1 MADARGS
8 ISGNPL
14 PLTSGVDRTDNLS
27 SSDDKDYFKLS
38 ADNFSVPS
46 QILVS
51 FDGDFSNQN
60 DLFDVSIRTQADAVV
75 VSEQFKVSGSF
86 TADVNADTPYYIRVA
101 SADSYD
107 SSDYTLSYSV
117 IETAE
122 SELGSNTTNDTR
134 ATANLLVDNSSFK
147 GTLSSASDSDWYY
160 FTTGTQD
167 GGTVSLTLSAFASD
181 ATYYDVKITD
191 ENGVTLSKSGGE
203 PLATTSGQSDG
214 SLTFTVASGSPTEAG
229 TYFVNVAANNAE
241 TFETSSEFGNNYTLS
256 LTGSTDYN
264 STPNV
269 TINGVASGEYAV
281 PVENENVYSNVS
293 TESETLLSTLVTA
306 SDSDTEQTPNGTI
319 STYILGLYG
328 EASTTGTIQYIKT
341 GESEPTS
348 ISAKAADNVTGFFHA
363 LTASEF
369 ETAKYV
375 AGSSQESQKL
385 YVAVRDGSGVS
396 DLGVTLTVPS
406 DQSGLVK
413 YTLNTADAGVI
424 ITGVT
429 DTALIEGDASTSQTL
444 TATLDGIPTAT
455 VNLILDLPD
464 DLELTTLPNVQ
475 LVSAQNNTYRI
486 QLDASTTSQD
496 FTVSAINNTDG
507 AGLSET
513 VAISYST
520 LSDDAAF
527 DELSISATSFTVS
540 ENIANFTISDITYSA
555 TDNAVSEADSTA
567 TATYTIT
574 ASNLNDETL
583 TLNLEGSGLEFV
595 SASTFEL
602 SSASP
607 SAEIIVRAEDDS
619 VVEAG
624 ANNDGFHTHAV
635 QHSISE
641 GGTAS
646 VTYLNT
652 ISNQS
657 ISVMDND
664 SATGATISVFD
675 AAASNATAA
684 PNGVQ
689 LQFVSQGVSALDA
702 TTASGSISVD
712 STVQFTH
719 AEIANQS
726 AVYTSDIEI
735 FDVIAQLKDI
745 VKLTPL
751 SGASAAAADVDNN
764 GSIEIADV
772 IANLKHIV
780 GLETITS
787 FDVVDSSSALVT
799 ELSSSMVDTNI
810 YLVQNGDVDL
820 SGTFINLI

>member
-160 FTTGTQD
+160 FTTGAQD

-191 ENGVTLSKSGGE
+191 ENGVTLSKSGGDA
-203 PLATTSGQSDG
+203 LATTAGQSDG

-264 STPNV
+264 STPSV

-293 TESETLLSTLVTA
+293 TDSETFLSTLVTA
-306 SDSDTEQTPNGTI
+306 SDSDTAQTPNGTI

-424 ITGVT
+424 ITGVSE
-429 DTALIEGDASTSQTL
+429 TALIEGDASTSQTL
-444 TATLDGIPTAT
+444 TATLDGTPTAT

-464 DLELTTLPNVQ
+464 DLELTTSQNVQ

-486 QLDASTTSQD
+486 QLDASTPSQQ
-496 FTVSAINNTDG
+496 FEVSAINNTDG
-507 AGLSET
+507 AGLSE
-513 VAISYST
+513 VVSISYST

-540 ENIANFTISDITYSA
+540 ENIANFTISDITYD

-624 ANNDGFHTHAV
+624 ANNDGIHTHAV

-641 GGTAS
+641 GDTAS
-646 VTYLNT
+646 VKYLNT

-726 AVYTSDIEI
+726 AVYTSDIAI
-735 FDVIAQLKDI
+735 SDVIAQLKDI
-745 VKLTPL
+745 VGLTPL
-751 SGASAAAADVDNN
+751 SGTSAAAADVDNN

-787 FDVVDSSSALVT
+787 FDVVNSSSALVN

-820 SGTFINLI
+820 SGTFII

>member
-51 FDGDFSNQN
+51 FNGDFSNQN

-160 FTTGTQD
+160 FTTGAQD
-167 GGTVSLTLSAFASD
+167 GGTVSLTLSSVASD

-191 ENGVTLSKSGGE
+191 ENGVTLSKSGGDA
-203 PLATTSGQSDG
+203 LATTAGQSDG
-214 SLTFTVASGSPTEAG
+214 SITFTVASGSPTEAG

-444 TATLDGIPTAT
+444 TATLDGTPTAT

-464 DLELTTLPNVQ
+464 DLELTTSQNVQ

-486 QLDASTTSQD
+486 QLDTSTTSQD

-507 AGLSET
+507 AGLSE
-513 VAISYST
+513 VVSISYST

-527 DELSISATSFTVS
+527 DELNISATSFTVS

-624 ANNDGFHTHAV
+624 ANNDGIHTHAV

-646 VTYLNT
+646 VKYLNT

-675 AAASNATAA
+675 AAASNAAAA

-726 AVYTSDIEI
+726 AVYTSDIAI
-735 FDVIAQLKDI
+735 SDVIAQLKDI
-745 VKLTPL
+745 VGLTPL
-751 SGASAAAADVDNN
+751 SGTSAAAADVDNN

-787 FDVVDSSSALVT
+787 FDVVNSSSALVT
-799 ELSSSMVDTNI
+799 ELSSSMMDTNLYI
-810 YLVQNGDVDL
+810 VQNGDVDL
-820 SGTFINLI
+820 SGTFII

>member
-14 PLTSGVDRTDNLS
+14 PLTSGVERTDNLS
-27 SSDDKDYFKLS
+27 SSNDLDYFKLS
-38 ADNFSVPS
+38 AENFSVPS
-46 QILVS
+46 QIIVV

-60 DLFDVSIRTQADAVV
+60 DLFDVSIRTQADAVIAN
-75 VSEQFKVSGSF
+75 EQFKVSGSF

-101 SADSYD
+101 SADSYV

-122 SELGSNTTNDTR
+122 SEFGSNTTNDTP

-160 FTTGTQD
+160 FTTGAKD

-181 ATYYDVKITD
+181 ASYYDVKITD
-191 ENGVTLSKSGGE
+191 ENGVTLSKSGGDS
-203 PLATTSGQSDG
+203 LATTAGQSDG
-214 SLTFTVASGSPTEAG
+214 TLTFTVASGSPTEAG
-229 TYFVNVAANNAE
+229 TYFVNVAANNAD

-269 TINGVASGEYAV
+269 TINGVASGNYSV

-306 SDSDTEQTPNGTI
+306 SDSDTSQTPNGTI
-319 STYILGLYG
+319 SKYILGLYG
-328 EASTTGTIQYIKT
+328 EASTTGTIQYVKT
-341 GESEPTS
+341 GDSEPTS
-348 ISAKAADNVTGFFHA
+348 INAKAADNVAGFFYV

-375 AGSSQESQKL
+375 AGSSEESQKL

-396 DLGVTLTVPS
+396 DLGVLTVPS

-413 YTLNTADAGVI
+413 YTLNTANAGVI
-424 ITGVT
+424 ITGMT
-429 DTALIEGDASTSQTL
+429 EATMIEGVASTSQTL
-444 TATLDGIPTAT
+444 TAMLDGTPTAT

-464 DLELTTLPNVQ
+464 DLELTTSQNVQ

-486 QLDASTTSQD
+486 QLDTSTTSQD

-520 LSDDAAF
+520 LSDDATF
-527 DELSISATSFTVS
+527 DELSIPATSFTVY
-540 ENIANFTISDITYSA
+540 ENIANFSISAVAYSA
-555 TDNAVSEADSTA
+555 TDNAVSEADNTA

-574 ASNLNDETL
+574 ASNLNDEIL
-583 TLNLEGSGLEFV
+583 TLNLEGSGLVFV

-602 SSASP
+602 SNDSP

-624 ANNDGFHTHAV
+624 ANNDGIHTHAI

-641 GGTAS
+641 GNTAL
-646 VTYLNT
+646 VKYLNT

-675 AAASNATAA
+675 AAASNAIAA

-689 LQFVSQGVSALDA
+689 LQFVSQGVSALSA
-702 TTASGSISVD
+702 TTASGSISVE

-726 AVYTSDIEI
+726 AVYTSDIAI
-735 FDVIAQLKDI
+735 SDVIAQLKDI
-745 VKLTPL
+745 VGLTPL
-751 SGASAAAADVDNN
+751 SGTSAAAADVDNN

-787 FDVVDSSSALVT
+787 FDVVNSSSALVT

-820 SGTFINLI
+820 SGTFII

>member
-14 PLTSGVDRTDNLS
+14 PLTSGVERTDNLS
-27 SSDDKDYFKLS
+27 SSNDLDYFKLS
-38 ADNFSVPS
+38 AENFSVPS
-46 QILVS
+46 QIIVV

-60 DLFDVSIRTQADAVV
+60 DLFDVSIRTQADAVIAN
-75 VSEQFKVSGSF
+75 EQFKVSGSF

-101 SADSYD
+101 SADSYV

-122 SELGSNTTNDTR
+122 SEFGSNTTNDTR

-160 FTTGTQD
+160 FTTGAKD

-191 ENGVTLSKSGGE
+191 ENGVTLSKSGGDS
-203 PLATTSGQSDG
+203 LATTAGQSDG
-214 SLTFTVASGSPTEAG
+214 TLTFTVASGSPTEAG
-229 TYFVNVAANNAE
+229 TYFVNVAANNAD

-269 TINGVASGEYAV
+269 TINGVASGNYSV

-306 SDSDTEQTPNGTI
+306 SDSDTSQTPNGTI
-319 STYILGLYG
+319 SKYILGLYG
-328 EASTTGTIQYIKT
+328 EASTTGTIQYVKT
-341 GESEPTS
+341 GDSEPTS
-348 ISAKAADNVTGFFHA
+348 INAKPADNVAGFFYV

-375 AGSSQESQKL
+375 AGSSEESQKL

-396 DLGVTLTVPS
+396 DLGVLTVPS

-413 YTLNTADAGVI
+413 YTLNTANAGVI
-424 ITGVT
+424 ITGLT
-429 DTALIEGDASTSQTL
+429 EATMIEGVASTSQTL
-444 TATLDGIPTAT
+444 TAMLDGTPTAT

-464 DLELTTLPNVQ
+464 DLELTTSQNVQ

-486 QLDASTTSQD
+486 QLDTSTTSQD

-520 LSDDAAF
+520 LSDDATF
-527 DELSISATSFTVS
+527 DELSIPATSFTVY
-540 ENIANFTISDITYSA
+540 ENIANFSISAVAYSA
-555 TDNAVSEADSTA
+555 TDNAVSEADNTA

-574 ASNLNDETL
+574 ASNLNDEIL
-583 TLNLEGSGLEFV
+583 TLNLEGSGLVFV

-602 SSASP
+602 SNDSP

-624 ANNDGFHTHAV
+624 ANNDGIHTHAI

-641 GGTAS
+641 GNTAL
-646 VTYLNT
+646 VKYLNT

-675 AAASNATAA
+675 AAASNAIAA

-702 TTASGSISVD
+702 TTASGSISVEA
-712 STVQFTH
+712 TVQFTH

-726 AVYTSDIEI
+726 AVYTSDIAI
-735 FDVIAQLKDI
+735 SDVIAQLKDI
-745 VKLTPL
+745 VGLTPL
-751 SGASAAAADVDNN
+751 SGTSAAAADVDNN

-787 FDVVDSSSALVT
+787 FDVVNSSSALVT

-820 SGTFINLI
+820 SGTFII

>member
-14 PLTSGVDRTDNLS
+14 PLTSGVERTDNLS
-27 SSDDKDYFKLS
+27 SSNDLDYFKLS
-38 ADNFSVPS
+38 AENFSVPS
-46 QILVS
+46 QIIVV

-60 DLFDVSIRTQADAVV
+60 DLFDVSIRTQADAVIAN
-75 VSEQFKVSGSF
+75 EQFKVSGSF

-101 SADSYD
+101 SADSYV

-122 SELGSNTTNDTR
+122 SEFGSNTTNDTR

-160 FTTGTQD
+160 FTTGAKD

-191 ENGVTLSKSGGE
+191 ENGVTLSKSGGDS
-203 PLATTSGQSDG
+203 LATTAGQSDG
-214 SLTFTVASGSPTEAG
+214 TLTFTVASGSPTEAG
-229 TYFVNVAANNAE
+229 TYFVNVAANNAD

-269 TINGVASGEYAV
+269 TINGVASGNYSV

-306 SDSDTEQTPNGTI
+306 SDSDTSQTPNGTI
-319 STYILGLYG
+319 SKYILGLYG
-328 EASTTGTIQYIKT
+328 EASTTGTIQYVKT
-341 GESEPTS
+341 GDSEPTS
-348 ISAKAADNVTGFFHA
+348 INAKAADNVAGFFYV

-375 AGSSQESQKL
+375 AGSSEESQKL

-396 DLGVTLTVPS
+396 DLGVLTVPS

-413 YTLNTADAGVI
+413 YTLNTANAGVI
-424 ITGVT
+424 ITGLT
-429 DTALIEGDASTSQTL
+429 EATMIEGVASTSQTL
-444 TATLDGIPTAT
+444 TAMLDGTPTAT

-464 DLELTTLPNVQ
+464 DLELTTSQNVQ

-520 LSDDAAF
+520 LSDDATF
-527 DELSISATSFTVS
+527 DELSIPATSFTVY
-540 ENIANFTISDITYSA
+540 ENIANFSISAVAYSA
-555 TDNAVSEADSTA
+555 TDNAVSEADNTA

-574 ASNLNDETL
+574 ASNLNDEIL
-583 TLNLEGSGLEFV
+583 TLNLEGSGLVFV

-602 SSASP
+602 SNDSP

-624 ANNDGFHTHAV
+624 ANNDGIHTHAI

-641 GGTAS
+641 GNTAS
-646 VTYLNT
+646 VKYLNT

-675 AAASNATAA
+675 AAASNAIAA

-689 LQFVSQGVSALDA
+689 LQFVSQGVSALGA
-702 TTASGSISVD
+702 TTASGSISVE

-726 AVYTSDIEI
+726 AVYTSDIAI
-735 FDVIAQLKDI
+735 SDVIAQLKDI
-745 VKLTPL
+745 VGLTPL
-751 SGASAAAADVDNN
+751 SGTSAAAADVDNN

-787 FDVVDSSSALVT
+787 FDVVNSSSALVT

-820 SGTFINLI
+820 SGTFII

>member
-51 FDGDFSNQN
+51 FNGDFSNQN

-160 FTTGTQD
+160 FTTGAQD
-167 GGTVSLTLSAFASD
+167 GGTVSLTLSSVASD

-191 ENGVTLSKSGGE
+191 ENGVTLSKSGGDA
-203 PLATTSGQSDG
+203 LATTAGQSDG
-214 SLTFTVASGSPTEAG
+214 SITFTVASGSPTEAG

-424 ITGVT
+424 ITGVSE
-429 DTALIEGDASTSQTL
+429 TALIEGDASTSQTL
-444 TATLDGIPTAT
+444 TATLDGTPTAT

-464 DLELTTLPNVQ
+464 DLELTTSQNVQ

-486 QLDASTTSQD
+486 QLDASTPSQQ
-496 FTVSAINNTDG
+496 FEVSAINNTDG
-507 AGLSET
+507 AGLSE
-513 VAISYST
+513 VVSISYST

-540 ENIANFTISDITYSA
+540 ENIANFTISDITYD

-624 ANNDGFHTHAV
+624 ANNDGIHTHAV

-646 VTYLNT
+646 VKYLNT

-675 AAASNATAA
+675 AAASNAAAA

-726 AVYTSDIEI
+726 AVYTSDIAI
-735 FDVIAQLKDI
+735 SDVIAQLKDI
-745 VKLTPL
+745 VGLTPL
-751 SGASAAAADVDNN
+751 SGTSAAAADVDNN

-787 FDVVDSSSALVT
+787 FDVVNSSSALVT
-799 ELSSSMVDTNI
+799 ELSSSMIDTNLYI
-810 YLVQNGDVDL
+810 VQNGDVDL
-820 SGTFINLI
+820 SGTFII

>member
-14 PLTSGVDRTDNLS
+14 PLTSGVERTDNLS
-27 SSDDKDYFKLS
+27 SSNDLDYFKLS
-38 ADNFSVPS
+38 AENFSVPS
-46 QILVS
+46 QIIVV

-60 DLFDVSIRTQADAVV
+60 DLFDVSIRTQADAVIAN
-75 VSEQFKVSGSF
+75 EQFKVSGSF

-101 SADSYD
+101 SADSYV

-122 SELGSNTTNDTR
+122 SEFGSNTTNDTR

-160 FTTGTQD
+160 FTTGAKD

-191 ENGVTLSKSGGE
+191 ENGVTLSKSGGDS
-203 PLATTSGQSDG
+203 LATTAGQSDG
-214 SLTFTVASGSPTEAG
+214 TLTFTVASGSPTEAG
-229 TYFVNVAANNAE
+229 TYFVNVAANNAD

-269 TINGVASGEYAV
+269 TINGVASGNYSV

-306 SDSDTEQTPNGTI
+306 SDSDTSQTPNGTI
-319 STYILGLYG
+319 SKYILGLYG
-328 EASTTGTIQYIKT
+328 EASTTGTIQYVKT
-341 GESEPTS
+341 GDSEPTS
-348 ISAKAADNVTGFFHA
+348 INAKAADNVAGFFYV

-375 AGSSQESQKL
+375 AGSSEESQKL

-396 DLGVTLTVPS
+396 DLGVLTVPS

-413 YTLNTADAGVI
+413 YTLNTANAGVI
-424 ITGVT
+424 ITGLT
-429 DTALIEGDASTSQTL
+429 EATMIEGVASTSQTL
-444 TATLDGIPTAT
+444 TAMLDGTPTAT

-464 DLELTTLPNVQ
+464 DLELTTSQNVQ

-486 QLDASTTSQD
+486 QLDTSTTSQD

-520 LSDDAAF
+520 LSDDATF
-527 DELSISATSFTVS
+527 DELSISATSFTVY
-540 ENIANFTISDITYSA
+540 ENIANFSISAVAYSA
-555 TDNAVSEADSTA
+555 TDNAVSEADNTA

-574 ASNLNDETL
+574 ASNLNDEIL
-583 TLNLEGSGLEFV
+583 TLNLEGSGLVFV

-602 SSASP
+602 SNDSP

-624 ANNDGFHTHAV
+624 ANNDGIHTHAI

-641 GGTAS
+641 GNTAL
-646 VTYLNT
+646 VKYLNT

-675 AAASNATAA
+675 AAASNAIAA

-689 LQFVSQGVSALDA
+689 LQFVSQGVSALGA
-702 TTASGSISVD
+702 TTASGSISVEA
-712 STVQFTH
+712 TVQFTH

-726 AVYTSDIEI
+726 AVYTSDIAI
-735 FDVIAQLKDI
+735 SDVIAQLKDI
-745 VKLTPL
+745 VGLTPL
-751 SGASAAAADVDNN
+751 SGTSAAAADVDNN

-787 FDVVDSSSALVT
+787 FDVVNSSSALVT

-820 SGTFINLI
+820 SGTFII

>member
-75 VSEQFKVSGSF
+75 VSEQFKVSGNF
-86 TADVNADTPYYIRVA
+86 TADVNADTPYYIRVT

-122 SELGSNTTNDTR
+122 SELGSNTTNDTS

-160 FTTGTQD
+160 FTTGAQD

-191 ENGVTLSKSGGE
+191 ENGVTLSKSGGDA
-203 PLATTSGQSDG
+203 LATTSGQSDG

-256 LTGSTDYN
+256 LAGSTDYN
-264 STPNV
+264 STPSV

-306 SDSDTEQTPNGTI
+306 SDSDTAQTPNGTI

-341 GESEPTS
+341 GESEPTL

-424 ITGVT
+424 ITDVSE
-429 DTALIEGDASTSQTL
+429 TALIEGDASTSQTL
-444 TATLDGIPTAT
+444 TATLDGTPTAT

-464 DLELTTLPNVQ
+464 DLELTTSQNVQ

-486 QLDASTTSQD
+486 QLDASTPSQQ
-496 FTVSAINNTDG
+496 FEVSAINNTDG
-507 AGLSET
+507 AGLSE
-513 VAISYST
+513 VVSISYST

-540 ENIANFTISDITYSA
+540 ENIANFTISEITYD

-624 ANNDGFHTHAV
+624 ANNDGIHTHAV

-646 VTYLNT
+646 VKYLNT

-702 TTASGSISVD
+702 TTASGSISVE

-726 AVYTSDIEI
+726 SVYTSDIAI
-735 FDVIAQLKDI
+735 SDVIAQLKDI
-745 VKLTPL
+745 VGLTPL
-751 SGASAAAADVDNN
+751 SGTSAAAADVDNN

-787 FDVVDSSSALVT
+787 FDVVNSSSALVT
-799 ELSSSMVDTNI
+799 ELSSSMIDTNI
-810 YLVQNGDVDL
+810 YIVQNGDVDL
-820 SGTFINLI
+820 SGTFII

>member
-14 PLTSGVDRTDNLS
+14 PLTSGVERTDNLS
-27 SSDDKDYFKLS
+27 SSNDLDYFKLS
-38 ADNFSVPS
+38 AENFSVPS
-46 QILVS
+46 QIIVV

-60 DLFDVSIRTQADAVV
+60 DLFDVSIRTQADAVIAN
-75 VSEQFKVSGSF
+75 EQFKVSGSF

-101 SADSYD
+101 SADSYV

-122 SELGSNTTNDTR
+122 SEFGSNTTNDTR

-160 FTTGTQD
+160 FTTGAKD

-181 ATYYDVKITD
+181 ASYYDVKITD
-191 ENGVTLSKSGGE
+191 EYGVTLSKSGGDS
-203 PLATTSGQSDG
+203 LATTAGQSDG
-214 SLTFTVASGSPTEAG
+214 TLTFTVASGSPTEAG
-229 TYFVNVAANNAE
+229 TYFVNVAANNAD

-269 TINGVASGEYAV
+269 TINGVASGNYSV

-306 SDSDTEQTPNGTI
+306 SDSDTSQTPNGTI
-319 STYILGLYG
+319 SKYILGLYG
-328 EASTTGTIQYIKT
+328 EASTTGTIQYVKT
-341 GESEPTS
+341 GDSEPTS
-348 ISAKAADNVTGFFHA
+348 INAKPADNVAGFFYV

-375 AGSSQESQKL
+375 AGSSEESQKL

-396 DLGVTLTVPS
+396 DLGVLTVPS

-413 YTLNTADAGVI
+413 YTLNTANAGVI
-424 ITGVT
+424 ITGLT
-429 DTALIEGDASTSQTL
+429 EATMIEGVASTSQTL
-444 TATLDGIPTAT
+444 TAMLDGTPTAT

-464 DLELTTLPNVQ
+464 DLELTTSQNVQ

-486 QLDASTTSQD
+486 QLDTSTTSQD

-520 LSDDAAF
+520 LSDDATF
-527 DELSISATSFTVS
+527 DELSISATSFTVY
-540 ENIANFTISDITYSA
+540 ENIANFSISAVAYSA
-555 TDNAVSEADSTA
+555 TDNAVSEADNTA

-574 ASNLNDETL
+574 ASNLNDEIL
-583 TLNLEGSGLEFV
+583 TLNLEGSGLVFV

-602 SSASP
+602 SNDSP

-624 ANNDGFHTHAV
+624 ANNDGIHTHAI

-641 GGTAS
+641 GNTAL
-646 VTYLNT
+646 VKYLNT

-675 AAASNATAA
+675 AAASNAIAA

-689 LQFVSQGVSALDA
+689 LQFVSQGVSALGA
-702 TTASGSISVD
+702 TTASGSISVEA
-712 STVQFTH
+712 TVQFTH

-726 AVYTSDIEI
+726 AVYTSDIAI
-735 FDVIAQLKDI
+735 SDVIAQLKDI
-745 VKLTPL
+745 VGLTPL
-751 SGASAAAADVDNN
+751 SGTSAAAADVDNN

-787 FDVVDSSSALVT
+787 FDVVNSSSALVT

-820 SGTFINLI
+820 SGTFII

>member
-555 TDNAVSEADSTA
+555 TDNAVSEADNSA

>member
-101 SADSYD
+101 SSDSYD

-147 GTLSSASDSDWYY
+147 GTLSAASDSDWYY
-160 FTTGTQD
+160 FTTGAQD

-191 ENGVTLSKSGGE
+191 ENGVTLSKSGGDA
-203 PLATTSGQSDG
+203 LATTAGQSDG

-241 TFETSSEFGNNYTLS
+241 TFETSSEFGNNYTIS

-264 STPNV
+264 STPSV

-293 TESETLLSTLVTA
+293 TDSETFLSTLVTA
-306 SDSDTEQTPNGTI
+306 SDSDTAQTPNGTI

-369 ETAKYV
+369 ETAK
-375 AGSSQESQKL
+375 
-385 YVAVRDGSGVS
+385 
-396 DLGVTLTVPS
+396 
-406 DQSGLVK
+406 
-413 YTLNTADAGVI
+413 
-424 ITGVT
+424 
-429 DTALIEGDASTSQTL
+429 
-444 TATLDGIPTAT
+444 
-455 VNLILDLPD
+455 
-464 DLELTTLPNVQ
+464 
-475 LVSAQNNTYRI
+475 
-486 QLDASTTSQD
+486 
-496 FTVSAINNTDG
+496 
-507 AGLSET
+507 
-513 VAISYST
+513 
-520 LSDDAAF
+520 
-527 DELSISATSFTVS
+527 
-540 ENIANFTISDITYSA
+540 
-555 TDNAVSEADSTA
+555 
-567 TATYTIT
+567 
-574 ASNLNDETL
+574 
-583 TLNLEGSGLEFV
+583 
-595 SASTFEL
+595 
-602 SSASP
+602 
-607 SAEIIVRAEDDS
+607 
-619 VVEAG
+619 
-624 ANNDGFHTHAV
+624 
-635 QHSISE
+635 
-641 GGTAS
+641 
-646 VTYLNT
+646 
-652 ISNQS
+652 
-657 ISVMDND
+657 
-664 SATGATISVFD
+664 
-675 AAASNATAA
+675 
-684 PNGVQ
+684 
-689 LQFVSQGVSALDA
+689 
-702 TTASGSISVD
+702 
-712 STVQFTH
+712 
-719 AEIANQS
+719 
-726 AVYTSDIEI
+726 
-735 FDVIAQLKDI
+735 
-745 VKLTPL
+745 
-751 SGASAAAADVDNN
+751 
-764 GSIEIADV
+764 
-772 IANLKHIV
+772 
-780 GLETITS
+780 
-787 FDVVDSSSALVT
+787 
-799 ELSSSMVDTNI
+799 
-810 YLVQNGDVDL
+810 
-820 SGTFINLI
+820 

>member
-14 PLTSGVDRTDNLS
+14 PLTSGVERTDNLS
-27 SSDDKDYFKLS
+27 SSNDLDYFKLS
-38 ADNFSVPS
+38 AENFSVPS
-46 QILVS
+46 QIIVV

-60 DLFDVSIRTQADAVV
+60 DLFDVSIRTQADAVIAN
-75 VSEQFKVSGSF
+75 EQFKVSGSF

-101 SADSYD
+101 SADSYV

-122 SELGSNTTNDTR
+122 SEFGSNTTNDTR

-160 FTTGTQD
+160 FTTGAKD

-181 ATYYDVKITD
+181 ASYYDVKITD
-191 ENGVTLSKSGGE
+191 ENGVTLSKSGGDS
-203 PLATTSGQSDG
+203 LATTAGQSDG
-214 SLTFTVASGSPTEAG
+214 TLTFTVASGSPTEAG
-229 TYFVNVAANNAE
+229 TYFVNVAANNAD

-269 TINGVASGEYAV
+269 TINGVASGNYSV

-306 SDSDTEQTPNGTI
+306 SDSDTSQTPNGTI
-319 STYILGLYG
+319 SKYILGLYG
-328 EASTTGTIQYIKT
+328 EASTTGTIQYVKT
-341 GESEPTS
+341 GDSEPTS
-348 ISAKAADNVTGFFHA
+348 INAKPADNVAGFFYV

-375 AGSSQESQKL
+375 AGSSEESQKL

-396 DLGVTLTVPS
+396 DLGVLTVPS

-413 YTLNTADAGVI
+413 YTLNTANAGVI
-424 ITGVT
+424 ITGLT
-429 DTALIEGDASTSQTL
+429 EATMIEGVASTSQTL
-444 TATLDGIPTAT
+444 TAMLDGTPTAT

-464 DLELTTLPNVQ
+464 DLELTTSQNVQ

-486 QLDASTTSQD
+486 QLDTSTTSQD

-520 LSDDAAF
+520 LSDDATF
-527 DELSISATSFTVS
+527 DELSIPATSFTVY
-540 ENIANFTISDITYSA
+540 ENIANFSISAVAYSA
-555 TDNAVSEADSTA
+555 TDNAVSEADNTA

-574 ASNLNDETL
+574 ASNLNDEIL
-583 TLNLEGSGLEFV
+583 TLNLEGSGLVFV

-602 SSASP
+602 SNDSP

-624 ANNDGFHTHAV
+624 ANNDGIHTHAI

-641 GGTAS
+641 GNTAL
-646 VTYLNT
+646 VKYLNT

-675 AAASNATAA
+675 AAASNAIAA

-689 LQFVSQGVSALDA
+689 LQFVSQGVSALGA
-702 TTASGSISVD
+702 TTASGSISVE

-726 AVYTSDIEI
+726 AVYTSDIAI
-735 FDVIAQLKDI
+735 SDVIAQLKDI
-745 VKLTPL
+745 VGLTPL
-751 SGASAAAADVDNN
+751 SGTSAAAADVDNN

-787 FDVVDSSSALVT
+787 FDVVNSSSALVT

-820 SGTFINLI
+820 SGTFII

>member
-122 SELGSNTTNDTR
+122 SELGSNTTNDSR

-160 FTTGTQD
+160 FTTGAQD

-191 ENGVTLSKSGGE
+191 ENGVTLSKSGGDA
-203 PLATTSGQSDG
+203 LATTAGQSDG
-214 SLTFTVASGSPTEAG
+214 SLTFTVASGSPTEAA

-264 STPNV
+264 STPSV

-306 SDSDTEQTPNGTI
+306 SDSDTAQTPNGTI

-363 LTASEF
+363 LTAAEF

-424 ITGVT
+424 ITGVSE
-429 DTALIEGDASTSQTL
+429 TALIEGDASTSQTL
-444 TATLDGIPTAT
+444 TATLDGTPTAT

-464 DLELTTLPNVQ
+464 DLELTTSQNVQ

-486 QLDASTTSQD
+486 QLDASTPSQQ
-496 FTVSAINNTDG
+496 FEVSAINNTDG
-507 AGLSET
+507 AGLSE
-513 VAISYST
+513 VVSISYST

-540 ENIANFTISDITYSA
+540 ENIANFSISDITYSA
-555 TDNAVSEADSTA
+555 TDNAVSEADKTA

-624 ANNDGFHTHAV
+624 ANNDGIHTHAI

-641 GGTAS
+641 GDTPS
-646 VTYLNT
+646 VKYLNT
-652 ISNQS
+652 VSNQS
-657 ISVMDND
+657 ISVTDND

-702 TTASGSISVD
+702 TTASGSITVN

-726 AVYTSDIEI
+726 AVYTSDIAI
-735 FDVIAQLKDI
+735 SDVIAQLKDI
-745 VKLTPL
+745 VGLTPL
-751 SGASAAAADVDNN
+751 SGTSAEAADVDNN

-780 GLETITS
+780 GLEKITS
-787 FDVVDSSSALVT
+787 FDVVNSSSALVT
-799 ELSSSMVDTNI
+799 ELSSSMVDTNLYI
-810 YLVQNGDVDL
+810 VQNGDVDL
-820 SGTFINLI
+820 SGTFII

>member
-160 FTTGTQD
+160 FTTGAQD
-167 GGTVSLTLSAFASD
+167 GGTVSLTLSSFASD

-191 ENGVTLSKSGGE
+191 ENGITLSKSGGDA
-203 PLATTSGQSDG
+203 LATTAGQSDG
-214 SLTFTVASGSPTEAG
+214 SITFTVASGSPTEAG

-348 ISAKAADNVTGFFHA
+348 ISAKAADNVSGFFHA

-424 ITGVT
+424 ITGFT
-429 DTALIEGDASTSQTL
+429 DTAFIEGDASTSQTL

-455 VNLILDLPD
+455 VNLILDLSD
-464 DLELTTLPNVQ
+464 DLELTTSQNVQ

-486 QLDASTTSQD
+486 QLDASTPSQQ
-496 FTVSAINNTDG
+496 FEVSAINNTDG
-507 AGLSET
+507 AGLSE
-513 VAISYST
+513 VVSISYST

-540 ENIANFTISDITYSA
+540 ENIANFSISDITYSA

-607 SAEIIVRAEDDS
+607 SAEIIVSAEDDA

-624 ANNDGFHTHAV
+624 ANNDGIHTHAI
-635 QHSISE
+635 QHSILD

-646 VTYLNT
+646 VKYLNT

-702 TTASGSISVD
+702 TTASGSISVE

-726 AVYTSDIEI
+726 AAYTSDIAI
-735 FDVIAQLKDI
+735 SDVIAQLKDI
-745 VKLTPL
+745 VGLTPL
-751 SGASAAAADVDNN
+751 SGTSAAAADVDNN

-787 FDVVDSSSALVT
+787 FDVVNSSSALVT
-799 ELSSSMVDTNI
+799 ELSSSIVDTNI

-820 SGTFINLI
+820 SGTFII

>member
-14 PLTSGVDRTDNLS
+14 PLTSGVERTDNLS
-27 SSDDKDYFKLS
+27 SSNDLDYFKLS
-38 ADNFSVPS
+38 AENFSVPS
-46 QILVS
+46 QIIVV

-60 DLFDVSIRTQADAVV
+60 DLFDVSIRTQADAVIAN
-75 VSEQFKVSGSF
+75 EQFKVSGSF

-101 SADSYD
+101 SADSYV

-122 SELGSNTTNDTR
+122 SEFGSNTTNDTR

-160 FTTGTQD
+160 FTTGAKD

-181 ATYYDVKITD
+181 ASYYDVKITD
-191 ENGVTLSKSGGE
+191 ENGVTLSKLGGDS
-203 PLATTSGQSDG
+203 LATSAGQSDG
-214 SLTFTVASGSPTEAG
+214 TLTFTVASGSPTEAG
-229 TYFVNVAANNAE
+229 TYFVNVAANNAD

-269 TINGVASGEYAV
+269 TINGVASGNYSV

-306 SDSDTEQTPNGTI
+306 SDSDTSQTPNGTI
-319 STYILGLYG
+319 SKYILGLYG
-328 EASTTGTIQYIKT
+328 EASTTGTIQYVKT
-341 GESEPTS
+341 GDSEPTS
-348 ISAKAADNVTGFFHA
+348 INAKAADNVAGFFYV

-375 AGSSQESQKL
+375 AGSSEESQKL

-396 DLGVTLTVPS
+396 DLGVLTVPS

-413 YTLNTADAGVI
+413 YTLNTANAGVI
-424 ITGVT
+424 ITGLT
-429 DTALIEGDASTSQTL
+429 EATMIEGVASTSQTL
-444 TATLDGIPTAT
+444 TAMLDGTPTAT

-464 DLELTTLPNVQ
+464 DLELTTSQNVQ

-486 QLDASTTSQD
+486 QLDTSTTSQD

-520 LSDDAAF
+520 LSDDATF
-527 DELSISATSFTVS
+527 DELSIPATSFTVY
-540 ENIANFTISDITYSA
+540 ENIANFSISAVAYSA
-555 TDNAVSEADSTA
+555 TDNAVSEADNTA

-574 ASNLNDETL
+574 ASNLNDEIL
-583 TLNLEGSGLEFV
+583 TLNLEGSGLVFV

-602 SSASP
+602 SNDSP

-624 ANNDGFHTHAV
+624 ANNDGIHTHAI

-641 GGTAS
+641 GNTAS
-646 VTYLNT
+646 VKYLNT

-675 AAASNATAA
+675 AAASNAIAA

-689 LQFVSQGVSALDA
+689 LQFVSQGVSALGA
-702 TTASGSISVD
+702 TTASGSISVEA
-712 STVQFTH
+712 TVQFTH

-726 AVYTSDIEI
+726 AVYTSDIAI
-735 FDVIAQLKDI
+735 SDVIAQLKDI
-745 VKLTPL
+745 VGLTPL
-751 SGASAAAADVDNN
+751 SGTSAAAADVDNN

-787 FDVVDSSSALVT
+787 FDVVNSSSALVT

-820 SGTFINLI
+820 SGTFII

>member
-1 MADARGS
+1 MTITNGS
-8 ISGNPL
+8 ISTALN
-14 PLTSGVDRTDNLS
+14 LTSGVARTDQLN

-46 QILVS
+46 QIVVT

-75 VSEQFKVSGSF
+75 DSEQFKVSGSF
-86 TADVNADTPYYIRVA
+86 TADVNANTPYYIRVA

-122 SELGSNTTNDTR
+122 TELGSNTTNDTLV
-134 ATANLLVDNSSFK
+134 TANLLVDNSSFK

-160 FTTGTQD
+160 FTTGAQD
-167 GGTVSLTLSAFASD
+167 GDTVSLTLSAFASD

-191 ENGVTLSKSGGE
+191 ENGVTLTKSGGE
-203 PLATTSGQSDG
+203 ALATTAGQSDG

-229 TYFVNVAANNAE
+229 TYFVNVAANNSE
-241 TFETSSEFGNNYTLS
+241 TFETSSEFGNNYTLA

-264 STPNV
+264 STPSV

-293 TESETLLSTLVTA
+293 TGSETLLSTLVTA
-306 SDSDTEQTPNGTI
+306 SDSDTAETPNGTI
-319 STYILGLYG
+319 STYILGLFG
-328 EASTTGTIQYIKT
+328 EASSAGTIQYVKT
-341 GESEPTS
+341 GETELTS
-348 ISAKAADNVTGFFHA
+348 ISAKAADNVAGFFHA

-375 AGSSQESQKL
+375 AGSSEESQKL

-396 DLGVTLTVPS
+396 DLDIALTVPS

-413 YTLNTADAGVI
+413 YTLNTAAAGVI
-424 ITGVT
+424 ITGAT
-429 DTALIEGDASTSQTL
+429 ETALIEGDASTSQTL
-444 TATLDGIPTAT
+444 TATLDGTPSAP
-455 VNLILDLPD
+455 VNLILDVPD
-464 DLELTTLPNVQ
+464 DLELSSLTSQNVE
-475 LVSAQNNTYRI
+475 LVSTQDNTYRI
-486 QLDASTTSQD
+486 VLDADTTSQE
-496 FTVSAINNTDG
+496 FIVSAITNTDG

-513 VAISYST
+513 VSISYST
-520 LSDDAAF
+520 QSNDLAF
-527 DELSISATSFTVS
+527 DELNISANTFTVT
-540 ENIANFTISDITYSA
+540 ENIASFTISDITYSE
-555 TDNAVSEADSTA
+555 TDNSVSEADDTA

-574 ASNLNDETL
+574 ASDLNGETL

-602 SSASP
+602 SSDTP
-607 SAEIIVRAEDDS
+607 SAEIIVRAEDDA

-624 ANNDGFHTHAV
+624 ANNDGIHTHAI

-641 GGTAS
+641 GGTTS
-646 VTYLNT
+646 VKYLNT

-664 SATGATISVFD
+664 SATATTISVFD
-675 AAASNATAA
+675 AAATDAPAA

-689 LQFVSQGVSALDA
+689 LEFVSEGSSALDA
-702 TTASGSISVD
+702 TTANGSISVE

-719 AEIANQS
+719 VEIANQS
-726 AVYTSDIEI
+726 EAYTSDIGI
-735 FDVIAQLKDI
+735 SDVIAQLKDI
-745 VKLTPL
+745 VGLTPL
-751 SGASAAAADVDNN
+751 SGTSAVAADVDNN

-780 GLETITS
+780 ELETITS
-787 FDVVDSSSALVT
+787 FDVVDSNSAIVT

-810 YLVQNGDVDL
+810 FLVQNGDVDL
-820 SGTFINLI
+820 SGTFVI

>member
-14 PLTSGVDRTDNLS
+14 PLTSGVERTDNLS
-27 SSDDKDYFKLS
+27 SSNDLDYFKLS
-38 ADNFSVPS
+38 AENFSVPS
-46 QILVS
+46 QIIVV

-60 DLFDVSIRTQADAVV
+60 DLFDVSIRTQADAVIAN
-75 VSEQFKVSGSF
+75 EQFKVSGSF

-101 SADSYD
+101 SADSYV

-122 SELGSNTTNDTR
+122 SEFGSNTTNDTP

-160 FTTGTQD
+160 FTTGAKD

-191 ENGVTLSKSGGE
+191 ENGVTLSKSGGDS
-203 PLATTSGQSDG
+203 LATTAGQSDG
-214 SLTFTVASGSPTEAG
+214 TLTFTVASGSPTEAG
-229 TYFVNVAANNAE
+229 TYFVNVAANNAD

-269 TINGVASGEYAV
+269 TINGVASGNYSV

-306 SDSDTEQTPNGTI
+306 SDSDTSQTPNGTI
-319 STYILGLYG
+319 SKYILGLYG
-328 EASTTGTIQYIKT
+328 EASTTGTIQYVKT
-341 GESEPTS
+341 GDSEPTS
-348 ISAKAADNVTGFFHA
+348 INAKPADNVAGFFYV

-375 AGSSQESQKL
+375 AGSSEESQKL

-396 DLGVTLTVPS
+396 DLGVLTVPS

-413 YTLNTADAGVI
+413 YTLNTANAGVI
-424 ITGVT
+424 ITGLT
-429 DTALIEGDASTSQTL
+429 EATMIEGVASTSQTL
-444 TATLDGIPTAT
+444 TAMLDGTPTAT

-464 DLELTTLPNVQ
+464 DLELTTSQNVQ

-486 QLDASTTSQD
+486 QLDTSTTSQD

-520 LSDDAAF
+520 LSDDATF
-527 DELSISATSFTVS
+527 DELSISATSFTVY
-540 ENIANFTISDITYSA
+540 ENIANFSISAVAYSA
-555 TDNAVSEADSTA
+555 TDNAVSEADNTA

-574 ASNLNDETL
+574 ASNLNDEIL
-583 TLNLEGSGLEFV
+583 TLNLEGSGLVFV

-602 SSASP
+602 SNDSP

-624 ANNDGFHTHAV
+624 ANNDGIHTHAI

-641 GGTAS
+641 GNTAL
-646 VTYLNT
+646 VKYLNT

-675 AAASNATAA
+675 AAASNAIAA

-689 LQFVSQGVSALDA
+689 LQFVSQGVSALSA
-702 TTASGSISVD
+702 TTASGSISVE

-726 AVYTSDIEI
+726 AVYTSDIAI
-735 FDVIAQLKDI
+735 SDVIAQLKDI
-745 VKLTPL
+745 VGLTPL
-751 SGASAAAADVDNN
+751 SGTSAAAADVDNN

-787 FDVVDSSSALVT
+787 FDVVNSSSALVT

-820 SGTFINLI
+820 SGTFII

>member
-14 PLTSGVDRTDNLS
+14 PLTSGVERTDNLS
-27 SSDDKDYFKLS
+27 SSNDLDYFKLS
-38 ADNFSVPS
+38 AENFSVPS
-46 QILVS
+46 QIIVV

-60 DLFDVSIRTQADAVV
+60 DLFDVSIRTQADAVIAN
-75 VSEQFKVSGSF
+75 EQFKVSGSF

-101 SADSYD
+101 SADSYV

-122 SELGSNTTNDTR
+122 SEFGSNTTNDTP

-160 FTTGTQD
+160 FTTGAKD

-181 ATYYDVKITD
+181 ASYYDVKITD
-191 ENGVTLSKSGGE
+191 ENGVTLSKSGGDS
-203 PLATTSGQSDG
+203 LATTAGQSDG
-214 SLTFTVASGSPTEAG
+214 TLTFTVASGSPTEAG
-229 TYFVNVAANNAE
+229 TYFVNVAANNAD

-269 TINGVASGEYAV
+269 TINGVASGNYSV

-306 SDSDTEQTPNGTI
+306 SDSDTSQTPNGTI
-319 STYILGLYG
+319 SKYILGLYG
-328 EASTTGTIQYIKT
+328 EASTTGTIQYVKT
-341 GESEPTS
+341 GDSEPTS
-348 ISAKAADNVTGFFHA
+348 INAKAADNVAGFFYV

-375 AGSSQESQKL
+375 AGSSEESQKL

-396 DLGVTLTVPS
+396 DLGVLTVPS

-413 YTLNTADAGVI
+413 YTLNTANAGVI
-424 ITGVT
+424 ITGLT
-429 DTALIEGDASTSQTL
+429 EATMIEGVASTSQTL
-444 TATLDGIPTAT
+444 TAMLDGTPTAT

-464 DLELTTLPNVQ
+464 DLELTTSQNVQ

-486 QLDASTTSQD
+486 QLDTSTTSQD

-520 LSDDAAF
+520 LSDDATF
-527 DELSISATSFTVS
+527 DELSIPATSFTVY
-540 ENIANFTISDITYSA
+540 ENIANFSISAVAYSA
-555 TDNAVSEADSTA
+555 TDNAVSEADNTA

-574 ASNLNDETL
+574 ASNLNDEIL
-583 TLNLEGSGLEFV
+583 TLNLEGSGLVFV

-602 SSASP
+602 SNDSP

-624 ANNDGFHTHAV
+624 ANNDGIHTHAI

-641 GGTAS
+641 GNTAL
-646 VTYLNT
+646 VKYLNT

-675 AAASNATAA
+675 AAASNAIAA

-689 LQFVSQGVSALDA
+689 LQFVSQGVSALSA
-702 TTASGSISVD
+702 TTASGSISVE

-726 AVYTSDIEI
+726 AVYTSDIAI
-735 FDVIAQLKDI
+735 SDVIAQLKDI
-745 VKLTPL
+745 VGLTPL
-751 SGASAAAADVDNN
+751 SGTSAAAADVDNN

-787 FDVVDSSSALVT
+787 FDVVNSSSALVT

-820 SGTFINLI
+820 SGTFII

>member
-14 PLTSGVDRTDNLS
+14 PLTSGVERTDNLS
-27 SSDDKDYFKLS
+27 SSNDLDYFKLS
-38 ADNFSVPS
+38 AENFSVPS
-46 QILVS
+46 QIIVV

-60 DLFDVSIRTQADAVV
+60 DLFDVSIRTQADAVIAN
-75 VSEQFKVSGSF
+75 EQFKVSGSF

-101 SADSYD
+101 SADSYV

-122 SELGSNTTNDTR
+122 SEFGSNTTNDTR

-160 FTTGTQD
+160 FTTGAKD

-181 ATYYDVKITD
+181 ASYYDVKITD
-191 ENGVTLSKSGGE
+191 ENGVTLSKSGGDS
-203 PLATTSGQSDG
+203 LATTAGQSDG
-214 SLTFTVASGSPTEAG
+214 TLTFTVASGSPTEAG
-229 TYFVNVAANNAE
+229 TYFVNVAANNAD

-269 TINGVASGEYAV
+269 TINGVASGNYSV

-306 SDSDTEQTPNGTI
+306 SDSDTSQTPNGTI
-319 STYILGLYG
+319 SKYILGLYG
-328 EASTTGTIQYIKT
+328 EASTTGTIQYVKT
-341 GESEPTS
+341 GDSEPTS
-348 ISAKAADNVTGFFHA
+348 INAKAADNVAGFFYV

-375 AGSSQESQKL
+375 AGSSEESQKL

-396 DLGVTLTVPS
+396 DLGVLTVPS

-413 YTLNTADAGVI
+413 YTLNTANAGVI
-424 ITGVT
+424 ITGLT
-429 DTALIEGDASTSQTL
+429 EATMIEGDASTSQTL
-444 TATLDGIPTAT
+444 TAMLDGTPTAT

-464 DLELTTLPNVQ
+464 DLELTTSQNVQ

-486 QLDASTTSQD
+486 QLDTSTTSQD

-520 LSDDAAF
+520 LSDDATF
-527 DELSISATSFTVS
+527 DELSISATSFTVY
-540 ENIANFTISDITYSA
+540 ENIANFSISAVAYSA
-555 TDNAVSEADSTA
+555 TDNAVSEADNTA

-574 ASNLNDETL
+574 ASNLNDEIL
-583 TLNLEGSGLEFV
+583 TLNLEGSGLVFV

-602 SSASP
+602 SNDSP

-624 ANNDGFHTHAV
+624 ANNDGIHTHAI

-641 GGTAS
+641 GNTAL
-646 VTYLNT
+646 VKYLNT

-675 AAASNATAA
+675 AAASNAIAA

-702 TTASGSISVD
+702 TTESGSISVEA
-712 STVQFTH
+712 TVQFTH

-726 AVYTSDIEI
+726 AVYTSDIAI
-735 FDVIAQLKDI
+735 SDVIAQLKDI
-745 VKLTPL
+745 VGLTPL
-751 SGASAAAADVDNN
+751 SGTSAAAADVDNN

-787 FDVVDSSSALVT
+787 FDVVNSSSALVT

-820 SGTFINLI
+820 SGTFII

>member
-160 FTTGTQD
+160 FTTGAQD

-191 ENGVTLSKSGGE
+191 ENGVTLSKSGGDA
-203 PLATTSGQSDG
+203 LATTAGQSDG

-264 STPNV
+264 STPSV

-293 TESETLLSTLVTA
+293 TDSETLLSTLVTA

-341 GESEPTS
+341 GESEATS

-396 DLGVTLTVPS
+396 DLEVTLTVPS

-424 ITGVT
+424 ITGVSE
-429 DTALIEGDASTSQTL
+429 TALIEGDASSSQTL
-444 TATLDGIPTAT
+444 TATLDGTPTAT

-464 DLELTTLPNVQ
+464 DLELTTSQNVQ

-486 QLDASTTSQD
+486 QLDASTPSQQ
-496 FTVSAINNTDG
+496 FEVSAINNTDG
-507 AGLSET
+507 AGLSE
-513 VAISYST
+513 VVSISYST

-540 ENIANFTISDITYSA
+540 ENIANFTISDITYD

-567 TATYTIT
+567 TASYTIT

-624 ANNDGFHTHAV
+624 ANNDGIHTHAV

-646 VTYLNT
+646 VKYLNT

-675 AAASNATAA
+675 AAASNAAAA

-726 AVYTSDIEI
+726 AVYTSDIAI
-735 FDVIAQLKDI
+735 SDVIAQLKDI
-745 VKLTPL
+745 VGLTPL
-751 SGASAAAADVDNN
+751 SGTSAAAADVDNN

-787 FDVVDSSSALVT
+787 FDVVNSSSDLVT
-799 ELSSSMVDTNI
+799 ELSSSMIDTNLYI
-810 YLVQNGDVDL
+810 VQNGDVDL
-820 SGTFINLI
+820 SGTFII

>member
-14 PLTSGVDRTDNLS
+14 PLTSGVERTDNLS
-27 SSDDKDYFKLS
+27 SSNDLDYFKLS
-38 ADNFSVPS
+38 AENFSVPS
-46 QILVS
+46 QIIVV

-60 DLFDVSIRTQADAVV
+60 DLFDVSIRTQADAVIAN
-75 VSEQFKVSGSF
+75 EQFKVSGSF

-101 SADSYD
+101 SADSYV

-122 SELGSNTTNDTR
+122 SEFGSNTTNDTR

-160 FTTGTQD
+160 FTTGAKD

-181 ATYYDVKITD
+181 ASYYDVKITD
-191 ENGVTLSKSGGE
+191 ENGVTLSKSGGDS
-203 PLATTSGQSDG
+203 LATTAGQSDG
-214 SLTFTVASGSPTEAG
+214 TLTFTVASGSPTEAG
-229 TYFVNVAANNAE
+229 TYFVNVAANNAD

-269 TINGVASGEYAV
+269 TINGVASGNYSV

-306 SDSDTEQTPNGTI
+306 SDSDTSQTPNGTI
-319 STYILGLYG
+319 SKYILGLYG
-328 EASTTGTIQYIKT
+328 EASTTGTIQYVKT
-341 GESEPTS
+341 GDSEPTS
-348 ISAKAADNVTGFFHA
+348 INAKAADNVAGFFYV

-375 AGSSQESQKL
+375 AGSSEESQKL

-396 DLGVTLTVPS
+396 DLGVLTVPS

-413 YTLNTADAGVI
+413 YTLNTANAGVI
-424 ITGVT
+424 ITGLT
-429 DTALIEGDASTSQTL
+429 EATMIEGVASTSQTL
-444 TATLDGIPTAT
+444 TAMLDGTPTAT

-464 DLELTTLPNVQ
+464 DLELTTSQNVQ

-486 QLDASTTSQD
+486 QLDTSTTSQD

-520 LSDDAAF
+520 LSDDATF
-527 DELSISATSFTVS
+527 DELSIPATSFTVY
-540 ENIANFTISDITYSA
+540 ENIANFSISAVAYSA
-555 TDNAVSEADSTA
+555 TDNAVSEADNTA

-574 ASNLNDETL
+574 ASNLNDEIL
-583 TLNLEGSGLEFV
+583 TLNLEGSGLVFV

-602 SSASP
+602 SNDSP

-624 ANNDGFHTHAV
+624 ANNDGIHTHAI

-641 GGTAS
+641 GNTAL
-646 VTYLNT
+646 VKYLNT

-675 AAASNATAA
+675 AAASNAIAA

-689 LQFVSQGVSALDA
+689 LQFVSQGVSALGA
-702 TTASGSISVD
+702 TTASGSISVEA
-712 STVQFTH
+712 TVQFTH

-726 AVYTSDIEI
+726 AVYTSDIAI
-735 FDVIAQLKDI
+735 SDVIAQLKDI
-745 VKLTPL
+745 VGLTPL
-751 SGASAAAADVDNN
+751 SGTSAAAADVDNN

-787 FDVVDSSSALVT
+787 FDVVNSSSALVT

-820 SGTFINLI
+820 SGTFII

>member
-160 FTTGTQD
+160 FTTGAQD
-167 GGTVSLTLSAFASD
+167 GGTVSLTLSSFASD

-191 ENGVTLSKSGGE
+191 ENGITLSKSGGDA
-203 PLATTSGQSDG
+203 LATTAGQSDG
-214 SLTFTVASGSPTEAG
+214 SITFTVASGSPTEAG

-348 ISAKAADNVTGFFHA
+348 ISAKAADNVSGFFHA

-424 ITGVT
+424 ITGFT
-429 DTALIEGDASTSQTL
+429 DTAFIEGDASTSQTL

-455 VNLILDLPD
+455 VNLILDLSD
-464 DLELTTLPNVQ
+464 DLELTTSQNVQ

-486 QLDASTTSQD
+486 QLDASTPSQQ
-496 FTVSAINNTDG
+496 FEVSAINNTDG
-507 AGLSET
+507 AGLSE
-513 VAISYST
+513 VVSISYST

-540 ENIANFTISDITYSA
+540 ENIANFSISDITYSA

-607 SAEIIVRAEDDS
+607 SAEIIVSAEDDA

-624 ANNDGFHTHAV
+624 ANNDGIHTHAI
-635 QHSISE
+635 QHSILD

-646 VTYLNT
+646 VKYLNT

-689 LQFVSQGVSALDA
+689 LQFVAQGVSALDA
-702 TTASGSISVD
+702 TTASGSISVE

-726 AVYTSDIEI
+726 AVYTSDIAI
-735 FDVIAQLKDI
+735 SDVIAQLKDI
-745 VKLTPL
+745 VGLTPL
-751 SGASAAAADVDNN
+751 SGTSAAAADVDNN

-787 FDVVDSSSALVT
+787 FDVVNSSSALVT
-799 ELSSSMVDTNI
+799 ELSSSIVDTNI

-820 SGTFINLI
+820 SGTFII

>member
-75 VSEQFKVSGSF
+75 VSEQFKVSGNF
-86 TADVNADTPYYIRVA
+86 TADVNADTPYYIRVT

-160 FTTGTQD
+160 FTTGAQD

-203 PLATTSGQSDG
+203 ALATTSGQSDG

-256 LTGSTDYN
+256 LAGSTDYN
-264 STPNV
+264 STPSV

-306 SDSDTEQTPNGTI
+306 SDSDTAQTPNGTI

-341 GESEPTS
+341 GESEPTL

-375 AGSSQESQKL
+375 AGTSQESQKL

-424 ITGVT
+424 ITDVSE
-429 DTALIEGDASTSQTL
+429 TALIEGDASTSQTL
-444 TATLDGIPTAT
+444 TATLDGTPTAT

-464 DLELTTLPNVQ
+464 DLELTTSQNVQ

-486 QLDASTTSQD
+486 QLEASTPSQQ
-496 FTVSAINNTDG
+496 FEVSAINNTDG
-507 AGLSET
+507 AGLSE
-513 VAISYST
+513 VVSISYST

-540 ENIANFTISDITYSA
+540 ENIANFTISEITYD

-624 ANNDGFHTHAV
+624 ANNDGIHTHAV

-646 VTYLNT
+646 VKYLNT

-689 LQFVSQGVSALDA
+689 LQFVSQDVSALDA
-702 TTASGSISVD
+702 TTASGSISVE

-726 AVYTSDIEI
+726 AVYTSDIAI
-735 FDVIAQLKDI
+735 SDVIAQLKDI
-745 VKLTPL
+745 VGLTPL
-751 SGASAAAADVDNN
+751 SGTSAAAADVDNN

-787 FDVVDSSSALVT
+787 FDVVNSSSALVT
-799 ELSSSMVDTNI
+799 ELSSSMIDTNI
-810 YLVQNGDVDL
+810 YIVQNGDVDL
-820 SGTFINLI
+820 SGTFII

>member
-51 FDGDFSNQN
+51 FNGDFSNQN

-160 FTTGTQD
+160 FTTGAQD
-167 GGTVSLTLSAFASD
+167 GGTVSLTLSAVASD

-191 ENGVTLSKSGGE
+191 ENGVTLSKSGGDA
-203 PLATTSGQSDG
+203 LATTAGQSDG

-264 STPNV
+264 STPSV

-293 TESETLLSTLVTA
+293 TDSETFLSTLVTA
-306 SDSDTEQTPNGTI
+306 SDSDTAQTPNGTI

-341 GESEPTS
+341 GESEATS

-424 ITGVT
+424 ITGVSE
-429 DTALIEGDASTSQTL
+429 TALIEGDASTSQTL
-444 TATLDGIPTAT
+444 TATLDGTPTAT

-464 DLELTTLPNVQ
+464 DLELTTSQNVQ

-486 QLDASTTSQD
+486 QLDASTPSQQ
-496 FTVSAINNTDG
+496 FEVSAINNTDG
-507 AGLSET
+507 AGLSE
-513 VAISYST
+513 VVSISYST

-540 ENIANFTISDITYSA
+540 ENIANFTISDITYD

-607 SAEIIVRAEDDS
+607 SAPIIVRAEDDS

-624 ANNDGFHTHAV
+624 ANNDGIHTHAI

-646 VTYLNT
+646 VKYLNT

-702 TTASGSISVD
+702 TTASGSISVE

-726 AVYTSDIEI
+726 AVYTSDIAI
-735 FDVIAQLKDI
+735 SDVIAQLKDI
-745 VKLTPL
+745 VGLTPL
-751 SGASAAAADVDNN
+751 SGTSAAAADVDNN

-787 FDVVDSSSALVT
+787 FDVVNSSSALVT
-799 ELSSSMVDTNI
+799 ELSSSMIDRNLYI
-810 YLVQNGDVDL
+810 VQNGDVDL
-820 SGTFINLI
+820 SGTFIV

>member
-14 PLTSGVDRTDNLS
+14 PLTSGVERTDNLS
-27 SSDDKDYFKLS
+27 SSNDLDYFKLS
-38 ADNFSVPS
+38 AENFSVPS
-46 QILVS
+46 QIIVV

-60 DLFDVSIRTQADAVV
+60 DLFDVSIRTQADAVIAN
-75 VSEQFKVSGSF
+75 EQFKVSGSF

-101 SADSYD
+101 SADSYV

-122 SELGSNTTNDTR
+122 SEFGSNTTNDTR

-160 FTTGTQD
+160 FTTGAKD

-191 ENGVTLSKSGGE
+191 ENGVTLSKSGGDS
-203 PLATTSGQSDG
+203 LATTAGQSDG
-214 SLTFTVASGSPTEAG
+214 TLTFTVASGSPTEAG
-229 TYFVNVAANNAE
+229 TYFVNVAANNAD

-269 TINGVASGEYAV
+269 TINGVASGNYSV

-306 SDSDTEQTPNGTI
+306 SDSDTSQTPNGTI
-319 STYILGLYG
+319 SKYILGLYG
-328 EASTTGTIQYIKT
+328 EASTTGTIQYVKT
-341 GESEPTS
+341 GDSEPTS
-348 ISAKAADNVTGFFHA
+348 INAKAADNVAGFFYV

-375 AGSSQESQKL
+375 AGSSEESQKL

-396 DLGVTLTVPS
+396 DLGVLTVPS

-413 YTLNTADAGVI
+413 YTLNTANAGVI
-424 ITGVT
+424 ITGLT
-429 DTALIEGDASTSQTL
+429 EATMIEGVASTSQTL
-444 TATLDGIPTAT
+444 TAMLDGTPTAT

-464 DLELTTLPNVQ
+464 DLELTTSQNVQ

-486 QLDASTTSQD
+486 QLDTSTTSQD

-520 LSDDAAF
+520 LSDDATF
-527 DELSISATSFTVS
+527 DELSIPATSFTVY
-540 ENIANFTISDITYSA
+540 ENIANFSISAVAYSA
-555 TDNAVSEADSTA
+555 TDNAVSEADNTA

-574 ASNLNDETL
+574 ASNLNDEIL
-583 TLNLEGSGLEFV
+583 TLNLEGSGLVFV

-602 SSASP
+602 SNDSP

-624 ANNDGFHTHAV
+624 ANNDGIHTHAI

-641 GGTAS
+641 GNTAL
-646 VTYLNT
+646 VKYLNT

-675 AAASNATAA
+675 AAASNAIAA

-689 LQFVSQGVSALDA
+689 LQFVSQGVSALGA
-702 TTASGSISVD
+702 TTASGSISVE

-726 AVYTSDIEI
+726 AVYTSDIAI
-735 FDVIAQLKDI
+735 SDVIAQLKDI
-745 VKLTPL
+745 VGLTPL
-751 SGASAAAADVDNN
+751 SGTSAAAADVDNN

-787 FDVVDSSSALVT
+787 FDVVNSNSALVT

-820 SGTFINLI
+820 SGTFII

>member
-51 FDGDFSNQN
+51 FNGDFSNQN

-160 FTTGTQD
+160 FTTGAQD
-167 GGTVSLTLSAFASD
+167 GGTVSLTLSAVASD

-191 ENGVTLSKSGGE
+191 ENGVTLSKSGGDA
-203 PLATTSGQSDG
+203 LATTAGQSDG

-264 STPNV
+264 STPSV

-293 TESETLLSTLVTA
+293 TDSETFLSTLVTA
-306 SDSDTEQTPNGTI
+306 SDSDTAQTPNGTI

-341 GESEPTS
+341 GESEATS

-424 ITGVT
+424 ITGVSE
-429 DTALIEGDASTSQTL
+429 TALIEGDASTSQTL
-444 TATLDGIPTAT
+444 TATLDGTPTAT

-464 DLELTTLPNVQ
+464 DLELTTSQNVQ

-486 QLDASTTSQD
+486 QLDASTPSQQ
-496 FTVSAINNTDG
+496 FEVSAINNTDG
-507 AGLSET
+507 AGLSE
-513 VAISYST
+513 VVSISYST

-540 ENIANFTISDITYSA
+540 ENIANFTISDITYD

-607 SAEIIVRAEDDS
+607 SAPIIVRAEDDS

-624 ANNDGFHTHAV
+624 ANNDGIHTHAI

-646 VTYLNT
+646 VKYLNT

-675 AAASNATAA
+675 AAASNAAAA

-702 TTASGSISVD
+702 TTASGSISVE

-726 AVYTSDIEI
+726 AVYTSDIAI
-735 FDVIAQLKDI
+735 SDVIAQLKDI
-745 VKLTPL
+745 VGLTPL
-751 SGASAAAADVDNN
+751 SGTSAAAADVDNN

-787 FDVVDSSSALVT
+787 FDVVNSSSALVT
-799 ELSSSMVDTNI
+799 ELSSSMIDSNLYI
-810 YLVQNGDVDL
+810 VQNGDVDL
-820 SGTFINLI
+820 SGTFIV

>member
-14 PLTSGVDRTDNLS
+14 PLTSGVERTDNLS
-27 SSDDKDYFKLS
+27 SSNDLDYFKLS
-38 ADNFSVPS
+38 AENFSVPS
-46 QILVS
+46 QIIVV

-60 DLFDVSIRTQADAVV
+60 DLFDVSIRTQADAVIAN
-75 VSEQFKVSGSF
+75 EQFKVSGSF

-101 SADSYD
+101 SADSYV

-122 SELGSNTTNDTR
+122 SEFGSNTTNDTR

-160 FTTGTQD
+160 FTTGAKD

-181 ATYYDVKITD
+181 ASYYDVKITD
-191 ENGVTLSKSGGE
+191 ENGVTLSKSGGDS
-203 PLATTSGQSDG
+203 LATTAGQSDG
-214 SLTFTVASGSPTEAG
+214 TLTFTVASGSPTEAG
-229 TYFVNVAANNAE
+229 TYFVNVAANNAD

-269 TINGVASGEYAV
+269 TINGVASGNYSV

-306 SDSDTEQTPNGTI
+306 SDSDTSQTPNGTI
-319 STYILGLYG
+319 SKYILGLYG
-328 EASTTGTIQYIKT
+328 EASTTGTIQYVKT
-341 GESEPTS
+341 GDSEPTS
-348 ISAKAADNVTGFFHA
+348 INAKAADNVAGFFYV

-375 AGSSQESQKL
+375 AGSSEESQKL

-396 DLGVTLTVPS
+396 DLGVLTVPS

-413 YTLNTADAGVI
+413 YTLNTANAGVI
-424 ITGVT
+424 ITGLT
-429 DTALIEGDASTSQTL
+429 EATMIEGVASTSQTL
-444 TATLDGIPTAT
+444 TAMLDGTPTAT

-464 DLELTTLPNVQ
+464 DLELTTSQNVQ

-486 QLDASTTSQD
+486 QLDTSTTSQD

-520 LSDDAAF
+520 LSDDATF
-527 DELSISATSFTVS
+527 DELSISATSFTVY
-540 ENIANFTISDITYSA
+540 ENIANFSISAVAYSA
-555 TDNAVSEADSTA
+555 TDNAVSEADNTA

-574 ASNLNDETL
+574 ASNLNDEIL
-583 TLNLEGSGLEFV
+583 TLNLEGSGLVFV

-602 SSASP
+602 SNDSP

-624 ANNDGFHTHAV
+624 ANNDGIHTHAI

-641 GGTAS
+641 GNTAL
-646 VTYLNT
+646 VKYLNT

-675 AAASNATAA
+675 AAASNAIAA

-689 LQFVSQGVSALDA
+689 LQFVSQGVSALGA
-702 TTASGSISVD
+702 TTASGSISVE

-726 AVYTSDIEI
+726 AVYTSDIAI
-735 FDVIAQLKDI
+735 SDVIAQLKDI
-745 VKLTPL
+745 VGLTPL
-751 SGASAAAADVDNN
+751 SGTSAAAADVDNN

-787 FDVVDSSSALVT
+787 FDVVNSSSALVT

-820 SGTFINLI
+820 SGTFII

>member
-14 PLTSGVDRTDNLS
+14 PLTSGVERTDNLS
-27 SSDDKDYFKLS
+27 SSNDLDYFKLS
-38 ADNFSVPS
+38 AENFSVPS
-46 QILVS
+46 QIIVV

-60 DLFDVSIRTQADAVV
+60 DLFDVSIRTQADAVIAN
-75 VSEQFKVSGSF
+75 EQFKVSGSF

-101 SADSYD
+101 SADSYV

-122 SELGSNTTNDTR
+122 SEFGSNTTNDTR

-160 FTTGTQD
+160 FTTGAKD

-181 ATYYDVKITD
+181 ASYYDVKITD
-191 ENGVTLSKSGGE
+191 ENGVTLSKLGGDS
-203 PLATTSGQSDG
+203 LATSAGQSDG
-214 SLTFTVASGSPTEAG
+214 TLTFTVASGSPTEAG
-229 TYFVNVAANNAE
+229 TYFVNVAANNAD

-269 TINGVASGEYAV
+269 TINGVASGNYSV

-306 SDSDTEQTPNGTI
+306 SDSDTSQTPNGTI
-319 STYILGLYG
+319 SKYILGLYG
-328 EASTTGTIQYIKT
+328 EASTTGTIQYVKT
-341 GESEPTS
+341 GDSEPTS
-348 ISAKAADNVTGFFHA
+348 INAKAADNVAGFFYV

-375 AGSSQESQKL
+375 AGSSEESQKL

-396 DLGVTLTVPS
+396 DLGVLTVPS

-413 YTLNTADAGVI
+413 YTLNTANAGVI
-424 ITGVT
+424 ITGMT
-429 DTALIEGDASTSQTL
+429 EATMIEGVASTSQTL
-444 TATLDGIPTAT
+444 TAMLDGTPTAT

-464 DLELTTLPNVQ
+464 DLELTTSQNVQ

-486 QLDASTTSQD
+486 QLDTSTTSQD

-520 LSDDAAF
+520 LSDDATF
-527 DELSISATSFTVS
+527 DELSIPATSFTVY
-540 ENIANFTISDITYSA
+540 ENIANFSISAVAYSA
-555 TDNAVSEADSTA
+555 TDNAVSEADNTA

-574 ASNLNDETL
+574 ASNLNDEIL
-583 TLNLEGSGLEFV
+583 TLNLEGSGLVFV

-602 SSASP
+602 SNDSP

-624 ANNDGFHTHAV
+624 ANNDGIHTHAI

-641 GGTAS
+641 GNTAS
-646 VTYLNT
+646 VKYLNT

-675 AAASNATAA
+675 AAASNAIAA

-689 LQFVSQGVSALDA
+689 LQFVSQGVSALGA
-702 TTASGSISVD
+702 TTASGSISVE

-726 AVYTSDIEI
+726 AVYTSDIAI
-735 FDVIAQLKDI
+735 SDVIAQLKDI
-745 VKLTPL
+745 VGLTPL
-751 SGASAAAADVDNN
+751 SGTSAAAADVDNN

-787 FDVVDSSSALVT
+787 FDVVNSSSALVT

-820 SGTFINLI
+820 SGTFII

>member
-14 PLTSGVDRTDNLS
+14 PLTSGVERTDNLS
-27 SSDDKDYFKLS
+27 SSNDLDYFKLS
-38 ADNFSVPS
+38 AENFSVPS
-46 QILVS
+46 QIIVV

-60 DLFDVSIRTQADAVV
+60 DLFDVSIRTQADAVIAN
-75 VSEQFKVSGSF
+75 EQFKVSGSF

-101 SADSYD
+101 SADSYV

-122 SELGSNTTNDTR
+122 SEFGSNTTNDTP

-160 FTTGTQD
+160 FTTGAKD

-191 ENGVTLSKSGGE
+191 ENGVTLSKSGGDS
-203 PLATTSGQSDG
+203 LATTAGQSDG
-214 SLTFTVASGSPTEAG
+214 TLTFTVASGSPTEAG
-229 TYFVNVAANNAE
+229 TYFVNVAANNAD

-269 TINGVASGEYAV
+269 TINGVASGNYSV

-306 SDSDTEQTPNGTI
+306 SDSDTSQTPNGTI
-319 STYILGLYG
+319 SKYILGLYG
-328 EASTTGTIQYIKT
+328 EASTTGTIQYVKT
-341 GESEPTS
+341 GDSEPTS
-348 ISAKAADNVTGFFHA
+348 INAKPADNVAGFFYV

-375 AGSSQESQKL
+375 AGSSEESQKL

-396 DLGVTLTVPS
+396 DLGVLTVPS

-413 YTLNTADAGVI
+413 YTLNTANAGVI
-424 ITGVT
+424 ITGLT
-429 DTALIEGDASTSQTL
+429 EATMIEGVASTSQTL
-444 TATLDGIPTAT
+444 TAMLDGTPTAT

-464 DLELTTLPNVQ
+464 DLELTTSQNVQ

-520 LSDDAAF
+520 LSDDATF
-527 DELSISATSFTVS
+527 DELSIPATSFTVY
-540 ENIANFTISDITYSA
+540 ENIANFSISAVAYSA
-555 TDNAVSEADSTA
+555 TDNAVSEADNTA

-574 ASNLNDETL
+574 ASNLNDEIL
-583 TLNLEGSGLEFV
+583 TLNLEGSGLVFV

-602 SSASP
+602 SNDSP

-624 ANNDGFHTHAV
+624 ANNDGIHTHAI

-641 GGTAS
+641 GNTAL
-646 VTYLNT
+646 VKYLNT

-675 AAASNATAA
+675 AAASNAIAA

-689 LQFVSQGVSALDA
+689 LQFVSQGVSALGA
-702 TTASGSISVD
+702 TTASGSISVE

-726 AVYTSDIEI
+726 AVYTSDIAI
-735 FDVIAQLKDI
+735 SDVIAQLKDI
-745 VKLTPL
+745 VGLTPL
-751 SGASAAAADVDNN
+751 SGTSAAAADVDNN

-787 FDVVDSSSALVT
+787 FDVVNSNSALVT

-820 SGTFINLI
+820 SGTFII

>member
-160 FTTGTQD
+160 FTTGAQD
-167 GGTVSLTLSAFASD
+167 GGTVSLTLSSFASD

-191 ENGVTLSKSGGE
+191 ENGVTLSKSGGDA
-203 PLATTSGQSDG
+203 LATTAGQSDG
-214 SLTFTVASGSPTEAG
+214 SITFTVASGSPTEAG

-306 SDSDTEQTPNGTI
+306 SDSDTAQTPNGTI

-429 DTALIEGDASTSQTL
+429 DTALIEGDASSSQTL
-444 TATLDGIPTAT
+444 TATLDGTPTAT

-464 DLELTTLPNVQ
+464 DLELTTSQNVQ

-486 QLDASTTSQD
+486 QLGTSTTSQD

-540 ENIANFTISDITYSA
+540 ENIANFTISDITYD

-624 ANNDGFHTHAV
+624 ANNDGIHTHAV

-641 GGTAS
+641 GDTPS
-646 VTYLNT
+646 VKYLNT

-702 TTASGSISVD
+702 RTASGSISVD

-726 AVYTSDIEI
+726 AVYTSDIAI
-735 FDVIAQLKDI
+735 SDVIAQLKDI
-745 VKLTPL
+745 VGLTPL
-751 SGASAAAADVDNN
+751 SGTSAAAADVDNN

-787 FDVVDSSSALVT
+787 FDVVNSSSALVT
-799 ELSSSMVDTNI
+799 ELNSSMFDTNI

-820 SGTFINLI
+820 SGTFII

>member
-75 VSEQFKVSGSF
+75 VSEQFKVSGNF
-86 TADVNADTPYYIRVA
+86 TADVNADTPYYIRVT

-160 FTTGTQD
+160 FTTGAQD

-203 PLATTSGQSDG
+203 ALATTSGQSDG

-256 LTGSTDYN
+256 LAGSTDYN
-264 STPNV
+264 STPSV

-306 SDSDTEQTPNGTI
+306 SDSDTAQTPNGTI

-341 GESEPTS
+341 GESEHTS

-424 ITGVT
+424 ITDVSE
-429 DTALIEGDASTSQTL
+429 TALIEGDASTSQTL
-444 TATLDGIPTAT
+444 TATLDGTPTAT

-464 DLELTTLPNVQ
+464 DLELTTSQNVQ

-486 QLDASTTSQD
+486 QLDASTPSQQ
-496 FTVSAINNTDG
+496 FEVSAINNTDG
-507 AGLSET
+507 AGLSE
-513 VAISYST
+513 VVSISYST
-520 LSDDAAF
+520 LSDDVAF

-540 ENIANFTISDITYSA
+540 ENIANFTISEITYD

-624 ANNDGFHTHAV
+624 ANNDGIHTHAV

-646 VTYLNT
+646 VKYLNT

-689 LQFVSQGVSALDA
+689 LQFVSQDVSALDA
-702 TTASGSISVD
+702 TTASGSISVE

-726 AVYTSDIEI
+726 AVYTSDIAI
-735 FDVIAQLKDI
+735 SDVIAQLKDI
-745 VKLTPL
+745 VGLTPL
-751 SGASAAAADVDNN
+751 SGTSAAAADVDNN

-787 FDVVDSSSALVT
+787 FDVVNSSSALVT
-799 ELSSSMVDTNI
+799 ELSSSMIDTNI
-810 YLVQNGDVDL
+810 YIVQNGDVDL
-820 SGTFINLI
+820 SGTFII

>member
-51 FDGDFSNQN
+51 FNGDFSNQN

-160 FTTGTQD
+160 FTTGAQD
-167 GGTVSLTLSAFASD
+167 GGTVSLTLSAVASD

-191 ENGVTLSKSGGE
+191 ENGVTLSKSGGDA
-203 PLATTSGQSDG
+203 LATTAGQSDG

-264 STPNV
+264 STPSV

-293 TESETLLSTLVTA
+293 TDSETFLSTLVTA
-306 SDSDTEQTPNGTI
+306 SDSDTAQTPNGTI

-341 GESEPTS
+341 GESEATS

-424 ITGVT
+424 ITGVSE
-429 DTALIEGDASTSQTL
+429 TALIEGDASTSQTL
-444 TATLDGIPTAT
+444 TATLDGTPTAT

-464 DLELTTLPNVQ
+464 DLELTTSQNVQ

-486 QLDASTTSQD
+486 QLDASTPSQQ
-496 FTVSAINNTDG
+496 FEVSAINNTDG
-507 AGLSET
+507 AGLSE
-513 VAISYST
+513 VVSISYST

-540 ENIANFTISDITYSA
+540 ENIANFTISDITYD

-607 SAEIIVRAEDDS
+607 SAPIIVRAEDDS

-624 ANNDGFHTHAV
+624 ANNDGIHTHAI

-646 VTYLNT
+646 VKYLNT

-702 TTASGSISVD
+702 TTASGSISVE

-726 AVYTSDIEI
+726 AVYTSDIAI
-735 FDVIAQLKDI
+735 SDVIAQLKDI
-745 VKLTPL
+745 VGLTPL
-751 SGASAAAADVDNN
+751 SGTSAAAADVDNN

-787 FDVVDSSSALVT
+787 FDVVNSSSALVT
-799 ELSSSMVDTNI
+799 ELSSSMIDSNLYI
-810 YLVQNGDVDL
+810 VQNGDVDL
-820 SGTFINLI
+820 SGTFIV

>member
-51 FDGDFSNQN
+51 FNGDFSNQN

-160 FTTGTQD
+160 FTTGAQD
-167 GGTVSLTLSAFASD
+167 GGTVSLTLSSFASD

-191 ENGVTLSKSGGE
+191 ENGVTLSKSGGDA
-203 PLATTSGQSDG
+203 LATTAGQSDG
-214 SLTFTVASGSPTEAG
+214 SITFTVAYGSPTEAG

-293 TESETLLSTLVTA
+293 TDSETLLSTLVTA
-306 SDSDTEQTPNGTI
+306 SDSDTAQTPNGTI

-444 TATLDGIPTAT
+444 TATLDGTPTAT

-464 DLELTTLPNVQ
+464 DLELTTSQNVQ

-486 QLDASTTSQD
+486 ELGTSTTSQD

-527 DELSISATSFTVS
+527 DELNISATSFTVS

-624 ANNDGFHTHAV
+624 ANNDGIHTHAV

-646 VTYLNT
+646 VKYLNT

-726 AVYTSDIEI
+726 AVYTSDIAI
-735 FDVIAQLKDI
+735 SDVIAQLKDI
-745 VKLTPL
+745 VGLTPL
-751 SGASAAAADVDNN
+751 SGTSAAAADVDNN

-787 FDVVDSSSALVT
+787 FDVVNSSSALVT

-820 SGTFINLI
+820 SGTFII

>member
-14 PLTSGVDRTDNLS
+14 PLTSGVERTDNLS
-27 SSDDKDYFKLS
+27 SSNDLDYFKLS
-38 ADNFSVPS
+38 AENFSVPS
-46 QILVS
+46 QIIVV

-60 DLFDVSIRTQADAVV
+60 DLFDVSIRTQADAVIAN
-75 VSEQFKVSGSF
+75 EQFKVSGSF

-101 SADSYD
+101 SADSYV

-122 SELGSNTTNDTR
+122 SEFGSNTTNDTR

-160 FTTGTQD
+160 FTTGAKD

-181 ATYYDVKITD
+181 ASYYDVKITD
-191 ENGVTLSKSGGE
+191 ENGVTLSKSGGDS
-203 PLATTSGQSDG
+203 LATTAGQSDG
-214 SLTFTVASGSPTEAG
+214 TLTFTVASGSPTEAG
-229 TYFVNVAANNAE
+229 TYFVNVAANNAD

-269 TINGVASGEYAV
+269 TINGVASGNYSV

-306 SDSDTEQTPNGTI
+306 SDSDTAQTPNGTI
-319 STYILGLYG
+319 SKYILGLYG
-328 EASTTGTIQYIKT
+328 EASTTGTIQYVKT
-341 GESEPTS
+341 GDSEPTS
-348 ISAKAADNVTGFFHA
+348 INAKAADNVAGFFYV

-375 AGSSQESQKL
+375 AGSSEESQKL

-396 DLGVTLTVPS
+396 DLGVLTVPS

-413 YTLNTADAGVI
+413 YTLNTANAGVI
-424 ITGVT
+424 ITGLT
-429 DTALIEGDASTSQTL
+429 EATMIEGVASTSQTL
-444 TATLDGIPTAT
+444 TAMLDGTPTAT

-464 DLELTTLPNVQ
+464 DLELTTSQNVQ

-520 LSDDAAF
+520 LSDDATF
-527 DELSISATSFTVS
+527 DELSISATSFTVY
-540 ENIANFTISDITYSA
+540 ENIANFSISAVAYSA
-555 TDNAVSEADSTA
+555 TDNAVSEADNTA

-574 ASNLNDETL
+574 ASNLNDEIL
-583 TLNLEGSGLEFV
+583 TLNLEGSGLVFV

-602 SSASP
+602 SNDSP

-624 ANNDGFHTHAV
+624 ANNDGIHTHAI

-641 GGTAS
+641 GNTAS
-646 VTYLNT
+646 VKYLNT

-675 AAASNATAA
+675 AAASNAIAA

-689 LQFVSQGVSALDA
+689 LQFVSQGVSALGA
-702 TTASGSISVD
+702 TTASGSISVEA
-712 STVQFTH
+712 TVQFTH

-726 AVYTSDIEI
+726 AVYTSDIAI
-735 FDVIAQLKDI
+735 SDVIAQLKDI
-745 VKLTPL
+745 VGLTPL
-751 SGASAAAADVDNN
+751 SGTSAAAADVDNN

-787 FDVVDSSSALVT
+787 FDVVNSSSALVT

-820 SGTFINLI
+820 SGTFII

>member
-1 MADARGS
+1 MTFSNGS
-8 ISGNPL
+8 ISTAKN
-14 PLTSGVDRTDNLS
+14 LTSGVSRTDQLLN
-27 SSDDKDYFKLS
+27 SDDKDYFKLS

-75 VSEQFKVSGSF
+75 VSEQFKVSGNF
-86 TADVNADTPYYIRVA
+86 TADVNADTNYYIRVA

-191 ENGVTLSKSGGE
+191 ENGVTLSKSGGDA
-203 PLATTSGQSDG
+203 LATTAGQSDG
-214 SLTFTVASGSPTEAG
+214 SITFTVASGSPTEAA

-264 STPNV
+264 STPSV

-306 SDSDTEQTPNGTI
+306 SDSDTAQTPNGTI

-328 EASTTGTIQYIKT
+328 EASTAGTIQYIKT
-341 GESEPTS
+341 GESEPTFTS

-375 AGSSQESQKL
+375 AGTSEESQKL

-444 TATLDGIPTAT
+444 TATIDGTPTAT

-464 DLELTTLPNVQ
+464 DLELTTSENVK
-475 LVSAQNNTYRI
+475 LVSEQKNTYRI
-486 QLDASTTSQD
+486 QLDAGTPSQQ
-496 FTVSAINNTDG
+496 FEVSAINNTDG
-507 AGLSET
+507 AGLSE
-513 VAISYST
+513 VVSISYST
-520 LSDDAAF
+520 LSDDAEF

-540 ENIANFTISDITYSA
+540 ENIANFTISDITYE

-574 ASNLNDETL
+574 ANNLNDEEL
-583 TLNLEGSGLEFV
+583 TLNLVGPGLEFETESFV
-595 SASTFEL
+595 LNSES
-602 SSASP
+602 SSAV
-607 SAEIIVRAEDDS
+607 IVVRAEDDA
-619 VVEAG
+619 VVE
-624 ANNDGFHTHAV
+624 DGIHTHAI

-641 GGTAS
+641 GDTPS
-646 VTYLNT
+646 VKYLNT

-726 AVYTSDIEI
+726 AVYTSDIAI
-735 FDVIAQLKDI
+735 SDVIAQLKDI
-745 VKLTPL
+745 VGLTPL
-751 SGASAAAADVDNN
+751 SGTSAAAADVDNN

-780 GLETITS
+780 GLETIKS
-787 FDVVDSSSALVT
+787 FDVVNSSSALVT

-820 SGTFINLI
+820 SGTFII

>member
-14 PLTSGVDRTDNLS
+14 PLTSGVERTDNLS
-27 SSDDKDYFKLS
+27 SSNDLDYFKLS
-38 ADNFSVPS
+38 AENFSVPS
-46 QILVS
+46 QIIVV

-60 DLFDVSIRTQADAVV
+60 DLFDVSIRTQADAVIAN
-75 VSEQFKVSGSF
+75 EQFKVSGSF

-101 SADSYD
+101 SADSYV

-122 SELGSNTTNDTR
+122 SEFGSNTTNDTR

-160 FTTGTQD
+160 FTTGAKD

-181 ATYYDVKITD
+181 ASYYDVKITD
-191 ENGVTLSKSGGE
+191 ENGVTLSKSGGDS
-203 PLATTSGQSDG
+203 LATTAGQSDG
-214 SLTFTVASGSPTEAG
+214 TLTFTVASGSPTEAG
-229 TYFVNVAANNAE
+229 TYFVNVAANNAD

-269 TINGVASGEYAV
+269 TINGVASGNYSV

-306 SDSDTEQTPNGTI
+306 SDSDTSQTPNGTI
-319 STYILGLYG
+319 SKYILGLYG
-328 EASTTGTIQYIKT
+328 EASTTGTIQYVKT
-341 GESEPTS
+341 GDSEPTS
-348 ISAKAADNVTGFFHA
+348 INAKAADNVAGFFYV

-375 AGSSQESQKL
+375 AGSSEESQKL

-396 DLGVTLTVPS
+396 DLGVLTVPS

-413 YTLNTADAGVI
+413 YTLNTANAGVI
-424 ITGVT
+424 ITGLT
-429 DTALIEGDASTSQTL
+429 EATMIEGVASTSQTL
-444 TATLDGIPTAT
+444 TAMLDGTPTAT

-464 DLELTTLPNVQ
+464 DLELTTSQNVQ

-486 QLDASTTSQD
+486 QLDTSTTSQD

-520 LSDDAAF
+520 LSDDATF
-527 DELSISATSFTVS
+527 DELSISATSFTVY
-540 ENIANFTISDITYSA
+540 ENIANFSISAVAYSA
-555 TDNAVSEADSTA
+555 TDNAVSEADNTA

-574 ASNLNDETL
+574 ASNLNDEIL
-583 TLNLEGSGLEFV
+583 TLNLEGSGLVFV

-602 SSASP
+602 SNDSP

-624 ANNDGFHTHAV
+624 ANNDGIHTHAI

-641 GGTAS
+641 GNTAL
-646 VTYLNT
+646 VKYLNT

-675 AAASNATAA
+675 AAASNAIAA

-689 LQFVSQGVSALDA
+689 LQFVSQGVSALGA
-702 TTASGSISVD
+702 TTASGSISVEA
-712 STVQFTH
+712 TVQFTH

-726 AVYTSDIEI
+726 AVYTSDIAI
-735 FDVIAQLKDI
+735 SDVIAQLKDI
-745 VKLTPL
+745 VGLTPL
-751 SGASAAAADVDNN
+751 SGTSAAAADVDNN

-787 FDVVDSSSALVT
+787 FDVVNSSSALVT

-820 SGTFINLI
+820 SGTFII

>member
-14 PLTSGVDRTDNLS
+14 PLTSGVERTDNLS
-27 SSDDKDYFKLS
+27 SSNDLDYFKLS
-38 ADNFSVPS
+38 AENFSVPS
-46 QILVS
+46 QIIVV

-60 DLFDVSIRTQADAVV
+60 DLFDVSIRTQADAVIAN
-75 VSEQFKVSGSF
+75 EQFKVSGSF

-101 SADSYD
+101 SADSYV

-122 SELGSNTTNDTR
+122 SEFGSNTTNDTP

-160 FTTGTQD
+160 FTTGAKD

-181 ATYYDVKITD
+181 ASYYDVKITD
-191 ENGVTLSKSGGE
+191 ENGVTLSKLGGDS
-203 PLATTSGQSDG
+203 LATTAGQSDG
-214 SLTFTVASGSPTEAG
+214 TLTFTVASGSPTEAG
-229 TYFVNVAANNAE
+229 TYFVNVAANNAD

-269 TINGVASGEYAV
+269 TINGVASGNYSV

-306 SDSDTEQTPNGTI
+306 SDSDTSQTPNGTI
-319 STYILGLYG
+319 SKYILGLYG
-328 EASTTGTIQYIKT
+328 EASTTGTIQYVKT
-341 GESEPTS
+341 GDSEPTS
-348 ISAKAADNVTGFFHA
+348 INAKPADNVAGFFYV

-375 AGSSQESQKL
+375 AGSSEESQKL

-396 DLGVTLTVPS
+396 DLGVLTVPS

-413 YTLNTADAGVI
+413 YTLNTANAGVI
-424 ITGVT
+424 ITGLT
-429 DTALIEGDASTSQTL
+429 EATMIEGVASTSQTL
-444 TATLDGIPTAT
+444 TAMLDGTPTAT

-464 DLELTTLPNVQ
+464 DLELTTSQNVQ

-486 QLDASTTSQD
+486 QLDTSTTSQD

-520 LSDDAAF
+520 LSDDATF
-527 DELSISATSFTVS
+527 DELSIPATSFTVY
-540 ENIANFTISDITYSA
+540 ENIANFSISAVAYSA
-555 TDNAVSEADSTA
+555 TDNAVSEADNTA

-574 ASNLNDETL
+574 ASNLNDEIL
-583 TLNLEGSGLEFV
+583 TLNLEGSGLVFV

-602 SSASP
+602 SNDSP

-624 ANNDGFHTHAV
+624 ANNDGIHTHAI

-641 GGTAS
+641 GNTAL
-646 VTYLNT
+646 VKYLNT

-675 AAASNATAA
+675 AAASNAIAA

-689 LQFVSQGVSALDA
+689 LQFVSQGVSALSA
-702 TTASGSISVD
+702 TTASGSISVE

-726 AVYTSDIEI
+726 AVYTSDIAI
-735 FDVIAQLKDI
+735 SDVIAQLKDI
-745 VKLTPL
+745 VGLTPL
-751 SGASAAAADVDNN
+751 SGTSAAAADVDNN

-787 FDVVDSSSALVT
+787 FDVVNSSSALVT

-820 SGTFINLI
+820 SGTFII